1 MSSEAEGGRVYVWK
15 RGKMLPTGKQR
26 ELLITI
32 GVALK
37 ESPNKSITLDLQP
50 NLIKIQAQELI
61 KKKQWKSIE
70 IILHICCFC
79 FHLSNLWPISRIN

>member
-1 MSSEAEGGRVYVWK
+1 MQEGQNASHREAGG
-15 RGKMLPTGKQR
+15 
-26 ELLITI
+26 IDNNH

-37 ESPNKSITLDLQP
+37 ESPKKSIALELQP

-70 IILHICCFC
+70 KNHSHLLHLFS
-79 FHLSNLWPISRIN
+79 LVTL